1 MSEPKDRQA
10 FTERDIEALG
20 KLYGRPV
27 PESLKEKVMTGI
39 RKETPAKPRNIA
51 PPSASKTAAPK
62 PKGREKDR

>member
-10 FTERDIEALG
+10 FTERDMEALG

-27 PESLKEKVMTGI
+27 PAPLKEKVMAGI

-51 PPSASKTAAPK
+51 PQKQGKTSP
-62 PKGREKDR
+62 PHSKGRGKER